1 MRACRAT
8 SHAHPMSP
16 VVHTRILL
24 VDDQPANLAVLEAI
38 LAGLADSLVAVQSGA
53 AALRA
58 LLEHEFALVLLDV
71 QMPTLDGFQTAE
83 LIRQHPRSQ
92 SVPIMFL
99 TAGDADAA
107 PLERAYALGAVDYL
121 TQPLHAAALR
131 AKAAVFVD
139 LYRKGAELARRGDE
153 AQRGGRRKDD
163 DRIRLILDNLHD
175 YGVIG
180 TDEMRRVTSWEAG
193 AQAITGWSPLEA
205 CGKSADMIFVPE
217 DIAAG
222 KPDEEAARAR
232 AHGRAEDRRW
242 HLRRDGSRFFADGVM
257 IPLFEDGVL
266 RGYAKILR
274 DATLEHEA
282 AERLADS
289 ERALGCSTER
299 FALLLQSS
307 GEGIV
312 GLDAG
317 GRCTFV
323 NAAAASMLG
332 YEPGEL
338 TGTGAELL
346 LGAGSGAAAAPAG
359 KALLDAARN
368 GAVARSDN
376 TELRRKDGTVLP
388 VACSIHPMAAGS
400 AETGAVLTFTDI
412 SARRQADAE
421 RARLDAQLRAA
432 NARMRDIFCQ
442 APAFMAVMRGPDLV
456 FEMANERF
464 AELVGRRPLLGRT
477 LRAALPEMEGQ
488 GFFELL
494 EGVYQTGDTYQG
506 SNVRLLLQSG
516 GGMLDTYYVDFVYM
530 ALREADGALSGVLVH
545 GVDVTERTRANLLA
559 LGQRGA
565 LELAVSNAPL
575 GDVLDL
581 LARTVEEYEGGAALA
596 GIQLAEPGNRLRHA
610 AGPSLPPA
618 LREALDALGMSPL
631 GGAGGAAAWRA
642 EPVVCVDIATDPL
655 WERAR
660 QPALDAGLGACR
672 ALPILSPAG
681 AVLGAFTW
689 YYHPGAVDAARA
701 ARGEAA
707 LALLANTASLVIGQR
722 EEASAR
728 QVAEER
734 SHAILESMTDG
745 FLALDARWRITWAN
759 GAAERITGLTR
770 AELMQD
776 VFWDLFPDWQGSA
789 QERAC
794 RRCAAGPSA
803 ERVDAMVPGWGG
815 WYEISCFPTPGGGI
829 ALYLRDQSERR
840 QAEEGVRRLAAVAE
854 QSPDFI
860 GIFAPNGTGIYLNP
874 AGRAMAG
881 LDPQADIAGTR
892 LIDFFA
898 AECRPFVRA
907 EVLAALTG
915 SQQKWEGELQ
925 FARQGAAAPGGA
937 APAYSL
943 PVYFK
948 GFAVHGADGAHL
960 GLATITRDITEQKRA
975 ESELRR
981 IASDLAAADHRK
993 SEFLATLAHELRNPL
1008 APIRTGL
1015 DLLRMAPGDAVAAAR
1030 VHGMMDRQL
1039 GQLVH
1044 LVDDLLDIARITRG
1058 RIELKTEPVD
1068 LRTAV
1073 SMAVETSSALIEA
1086 GGHALAVELPDT
1098 SLLVD
1103 GDLTRLVQVLAN
1115 LVNNAAK
1122 YTPAGG
1128 HIRVAAW
1135 RAGDQALAAVTDS
1148 GVGIAPD
1155 SLESV
1160 FDMFTQVRSS
1170 LDRAQGGLG
1179 IGLSLVRR
1187 LVELHGGRVW
1197 AASRGRG
1204 QGSTFTVSLPLRAG
1218 ADLPGAHDAPR
1229 RSNPERAL
1237 RVLVVDDNV
1246 DAAESLVAL
1255 LGALGHETRIAHDGL
1270 AGLAAAR
1277 AFRPDLAFLDIGL
1290 PGMDGHALARAL
1302 RACPELRQA
1311 MLVALT
1317 GWGAASDMTLSHD
1330 AGFDRH
1336 LTKPVSMDALR
1347 AALASAVQA
1356 RTRND
1361 AGRIRSGT

>member
-1 MRACRAT
+1 
-8 SHAHPMSP
+8 
-16 VVHTRILL
+16 
-24 VDDQPANLAVLEAI
+24 
-38 LAGLADSLVAVQSGA
+38 
-53 AALRA
+53 
-58 LLEHEFALVLLDV
+58 
-71 QMPTLDGFQTAE
+71 
-83 LIRQHPRSQ
+83 
-92 SVPIMFL
+92 
-99 TAGDADAA
+99 
-107 PLERAYALGAVDYL
+107 
-121 TQPLHAAALR
+121 
-131 AKAAVFVD
+131 
-139 LYRKGAELARRGDE
+139 RKNAELARLEELRHQAALRSKDE
-153 AQRGGRRKDD
+153 RL
-163 DRIRLILDNLHD
+163 RLILDNIRD
-175 YGVIG
+175 YAFIG
-180 TDEMRRVTSWEAG
+180 TDVERRVTEWEGG
-193 AQAITGWSPLEA
+193 AAAITGWSAGDAL
-205 CGKSADMIFVPE
+205 GQSADIIFTPE
-217 DIAAG
+217 DRADAE
-222 KPDEEAARAR
+222 PDEEAQRAL
-232 AHGRAEDRRW
+232 ANGRSDDRRW
-242 HLRRDGSRFFADGVM
+242 HQRADGSRFYADGVM
-257 IPLFEDGVL
+257 VPLRDEGHPL
-266 RGYAKILR
+266 RGFAKIFR
-274 DATLEHEA
+274 DAT
-282 AERLADS
+282 AERLALERLAQS
-289 ERALGCSTER
+289 ERQLGESLER
-299 FALLLQSS
+299 FSLLLNSS
-307 GEGIV
+307 GEGIF
-312 GLDAG
+312 GLGPDRA
-317 GRCTFV
+317 CTFV
-323 NAAAASMLG
+323 NGTGAAMLG
-332 YEPGEL
+332 YQS
-338 TGTGAELL
+338 AELV
-346 LGAGSGAAAAPAG
+346 GSD
-359 KALLDAARN
+359 LH
-368 GAVARSDN
+368 AVIHHSR
-376 TELRRKDGTVLP
+376 TDGMPL
-388 VACSIHPMAAGS
+388 AS
-400 AETGAVLTFTDI
+400 AECRIMQAVRDGQMLRVDDDTFWRRDGSMMPVSYSVYPMVIGGRTCGAVLTFTDI
-412 SARRQADAE
+412 TERRRAEAE
-421 RARLDAQLRAA
+421 RDRLYREVQAA
-432 NARMRDIFCQ
+432 NERMAGIFQ
-442 APAFMAVMRGPDLV
+442 RAPAFMCVMRGPQHV
-456 FEMANERF
+456 FELANERYLHLVGGR
-464 AELVGRRPLLGRT
+464 ELVGRT
-477 LRAALPEMEGQ
+477 VRAALPEVEGQ
-488 GFFELL
+488 GFYELL
-494 EGVYQTGDTYQG
+494 DRVYHGGETLEG
-506 SNVRLLLQSG
+506 SNERLMLRAGDGAPGLQEHF
-516 GGMLDTYYVDFVYM
+516 VDFVYM
-530 ALREADGALSGVLVH
+530 PLREPGGAISGVLVH